1 LTSRDFETG
10 LKVRK
15 AVLGDA
21 YVERALA
28 NADAFSMPFQTMLT
42 EYCWGRVWGR
52 SGLTRRQ
59 RSLMVLCMLAALNR
73 AQEFET
79 HVRGALRNGCTK
91 AELREAFL
99 QIAIYCGVPAG
110 VEAFRVARRVFD
122 EEAKA
127 ARARRRPKPTSKAR
141 VRAPRPA

>member
-1 LTSRDFETG
+1 
-10 LKVRK
+10 
-15 AVLGDA
+15 
-21 YVERALA
+21 
-28 NADAFSMPFQTMLT
+28 
-42 EYCWGRVWGR
+42 
-52 SGLTRRQ
+52 
-59 RSLMVLCMLAALNR
+59 VLCMLAALNR

-110 VEAFRVARRVFD
+110 VEAFRIARRVFD

-127 ARARRRPKPTSKAR
+127 ARQRRRPNPKPKSRPKAR
-141 VRAPRPA
+141 G